1 MKRLSKMFLVAGLI
15 LFGLSGF
22 TACSNGSSSSSGGDT
37 EKEKDKES
45 GDGSGSGSE
54 AVDEIEVDFRQTT
67 IPASPY
73 TYPEK
78 VDHAVHP
85 KASDLPYVDV
95 SFVDSSKNVPEL
107 VTKGTDVKSQ
117 KNLITVTPQSNGLLV
132 QVNYQVDYSNVIE
145 NETVASNEWQH
156 VSLKVANLTDNT
168 GAIEVSELSITDD
181 TSEGTRTS
189 EFLYKF
195 TESGKKY
202 KVWLTHQGNASSAYV
217 FWGTTEKDE
226 YV

>member
-37 EKEKDKES
+37 EKEKGKDS
-45 GDGSGSGSE
+45 GGGSGSG

-67 IPASPY
+67 IPASAY

-78 VDHAVHP
+78 VDHVVHP
-85 KASDLPYVDV
+85 KASDLPYVDA

-117 KNLITVTPQSNGLLV
+117 KKS
-132 QVNYQVDYSNVIE
+132 YYC
-145 NETVASNEWQH
+145 
-156 VSLKVANLTDNT
+156 NT
-168 GAIEVSELSITDD
+168 SVKWSVG
-181 TSEGTRTS
+181 
-189 EFLYKF
+189 
-195 TESGKKY
+195 SG
-202 KVWLTHQGNASSAYV
+202 
-217 FWGTTEKDE
+217 
-226 YV
+226 